1 MLRTS
6 HTFPVGQEAGSRQQQ
21 TPRLDGGGDWKGWS
35 RNQKVNTKDNK
46 GETEP
51 SLSHCSAT
59 PPPQMCWGWMGL
71 NRLLCPA
78 ATFLG
83 IPGWEQRE
91 TSSERQPGLLGRGDG
106 PPGLFQPQKGQSFHP
121 LPPHPTASYSHP
133 GAEGFW
139 PPHSE
144 IPGCSPSPSSR
155 LRFGLGRRTC
165 HHAWA
170 PAGLG
175 RGGERWGG
183 REALWASST
192 HTHRHSHTYT
202 LCLQSSK
209 NPFHLN
215 IRQQQE
221 TQRQEGGQPWCKK
234 LQSLWSA
241 SWLLLAA
248 VGTWAAQWSRHL
260 PALLHQGCI
269 QGLSSS
275 KEGLGPGP

>member
-21 TPRLDGGGDWKGWS
+21 TPRLDGGGDWRGWS
-35 RNQKVNTKDNK
+35 KNQKVNTKDNK

-59 PPPQMCWGWMGL
+59 PPPQMLPPPQMSWGWMGL
-71 NRLLCPA
+71 HRLLCPA

-139 PPHSE
+139 PPNSE

-155 LRFGLGRRTC
+155 LRFGLG
-165 HHAWA
+165 WA
-170 PAGLG
+170 YLPPCLG
-175 RGGERWGG
+175 PSRAGERG
-183 REALWASST
+183 REVGRKGSALGLQ
-192 HTHRHSHTYT
+192 HTYT
-202 LCLQSSK
+202 QALTYIPSV
-209 NPFHLN
+209 PA
-215 IRQQQE
+215 
-221 TQRQEGGQPWCKK
+221 K
-234 LQSLWSA
+234 L
-241 SWLLLAA
+241 
-248 VGTWAAQWSRHL
+248 
-260 PALLHQGCI
+260 
-269 QGLSSS
+269 
-275 KEGLGPGP
+275 